1 MKHTRTLISY
11 LGSLLLALVLAS
23 IIWLNATRTQDPIT
37 TQFLQLDVNF
47 VGQPENSILA
57 KPDKQSVQIRVEG
70 PQSAL
75 NQVSLTDF
83 NAFVDLTQTPFG
95 ESVSMPIEISTLN
108 SDLDISPIPNEVEV
122 LLEQQVSRNIPVELD
137 IRGEVARGHTQG
149 NPLVEPTAII
159 VSGPASLVEQLD
171 FALATVF
178 LNDTL
183 ETTIGEHR
191 PIFYDEQG
199 RVASTANLNLST
211 EEVQV
216 TVPVVESDGF
226 ADKLITV
233 DWIGYPAPGYRLLSV
248 TMEPPSV
255 LVKGLPARVNALTRL
270 QTEPIDITGLTSSF
284 TQQATLDLPT
294 GVSLDQDQEM
304 FVTIEIEPILST
316 DTRERKV
323 EILGL
328 REDMETSLGP
338 EQVRVVLFG
347 PLPLLDTLAADDV
360 RVTVDLFDLAPGTHF
375 IQPDVDIPDRGIE
388 VRSIRPETI
397 HVTITQTLAQTIT
410 QTLTQTI
417 TNTDWLT
424 GTLPITETNKS
435 LLLFIANMKPEIES
449 LTHSA
454 AGTSI
459 LPVAQSFYCPARDL
473 AQYAIL
479 PARRIFL

>member
-1 MKHTRTLISY
+1 MKQTRTLISY

-23 IIWLNATRTQDPIT
+23 IIWLNATQVQDPIT
-37 TQFLQLDVNF
+37 TQFLQLDVSF
-47 VGQPENSILA
+47 VGQPEDSTLVM
-57 KPDKQSVQIRVEG
+57 PEKQSVQIRIEG

-75 NQVSLTDF
+75 NQVSHADF
-83 NAFVDLTQTPFG
+83 DAFVDLTQTPFG
-95 ESVSMPIEISTLN
+95 EVVSVPIKITTLN

-122 LLEQQVSRNIPVELD
+122 LLEQQISRNIPVELD
-137 IRGEVARGHTQG
+137 IRGEVARGHAQG
-149 NPLVEPTAII
+149 DPLVEPSVITI
-159 VSGPASLVEQLD
+159 SGPASLVEQLD

-178 LNDTL
+178 LNDAL

-211 EEVQV
+211 EQVQV
-216 TVPVVESDGF
+216 TIPVIESDGF

-233 DWIGYPAPGYRLLSV
+233 DWVGYPAPGYRLLSV

-255 LVKGLPARVNALTRL
+255 LVKGLPTRVNALTRL

-284 TQQATLDLPT
+284 TQQATLDLPS
-294 GVSLDQDQEM
+294 GVSLDQDQEI

-316 DTRERKV
+316 DTREREV

-328 REDMETSLGP
+328 SEGMEASLEP

-347 PLPLLDTLAADDV
+347 PLPILDTLAANDV
-360 RVTVDLFDLAPGTHF
+360 RVTVDLFDLISGTHR
-375 IQPDVDIPDRGIE
+375 IQPGVDIPERGIE

-397 HVTITQTLAQTIT
+397 RVTI
-410 QTLTQTI
+410 TQTI
-417 TNTDWLT
+417 TNTGGLT
-424 GTLPITETNKS
+424 GTLPLTETNKS
-435 LLLFIANMKPEIES
+435 LLLFIASMNPEKES
-449 LTHSA
+449 LPNSA

-459 LPVAQSFYCPARDL
+459 LPAAQSFLSPVPDL
-473 AQYAIL
+473 AQFAIL
-479 PARRIFL
+479 PARRIFV